1 MHQKTLFPD
10 GVFYDVEN
18 NQYLTKN
25 TNKFIELI
33 DCILGSY
40 DLKTK
45 EEFPVKAENSSLV
58 AELPRL
64 SNQILSD
71 WLLLNNRI

>member
-45 EEFPVKAENSSLV
+45 EEFPVKAENSSFV
-58 AELPRL
+58 ARSRLELPTFGL
-64 SNQILSD
+64 
-71 WLLLNNRI
+71 